1 MKIHEGIIVTA
12 AVLWAVTGIT
22 GPAGLV
28 SSRGDAAAQ
37 GYRPTGPADTAGAR
51 PDTGTDP
58 LDQVRVGIGRLRYG
72 GGGDWYADPSSLP
85 NLLREFKR
93 RTGIRVASSERIV
106 GPGDADLYTCPFL
119 YMTGHGNVRLSGQEI
134 SNLRR
139 HLLQGGFLYA
149 DDNYGLDKSFR
160 RMAAELFP
168 ERELVIVP
176 LDHPIY
182 HCFYR
187 LDGPPKIHEHDGRPP
202 AGLGIFDG
210 DRLMVFY
217 TVESDIGD
225 GLEDPEVHGDPPGK
239 REQAV
244 RMAVNVLYYALTR

>member
-1 MKIHEGIIVTA
+1 MKIDRVIILITAGLCAA
-12 AVLWAVTGIT
+12 AVFIGTA
-22 GPAGLV
+22 GPV
-28 SSRGDAAAQ
+28 PFRGDAAAQ
-37 GYRPTGPADTAGAR
+37 GYRPTEPADPASAR
-51 PDTGTDP
+51 PDTEGDP
-58 LDQVRVGIGRLRYG
+58 LDQARVGIGRLRYG
-72 GGGDWYADPSSLP
+72 GGGDWYGDPSSLP
-85 NLLREFKR
+85 NLLREFNS
-93 RTGIRVASSERIV
+93 RTGIRVAASERIV

-160 RMAAELFP
+160 RMVAELFP
-168 ERELVIVP
+168 ERELVTVP

-182 HCFYR
+182 HCFYQM
-187 LDGPPKIHEHDGRPP
+187 DGPPKIHEHDGRPP

-225 GLEDPEVHGDPPGK
+225 GLEDPEVHQDPPGK
-239 REQAV
+239 REQAA